1 MTKKINRIQKGNM
14 FGKKV
19 TIDLSKSL
27 IDQPWFKSDLFCERH
42 KDVIQHIYENNGGRD
57 FDIKE
62 ISRDYEK

>member
-1 MTKKINRIQKGNM
+1 MTKKINRIQKGTM

-27 IDQPWFKSDLFCERH
+27 IDQPWFKSDLFCERQ
-42 KDVIQHIYENNGGRD
+42 KDVIQHIYENTGGRD

-62 ISRDYEK
+62 ISGDYEK